1 MNENWLEIVSTLI
14 LHFENNTPEDAY
26 QKEIESCLLILGW
39 KKFNKTM
46 LSQYTLPIG
55 NSNNI
60 RLDILLRKD
69 NMDVLPIEVKRPSN
83 SCTERQEKQLLSYM
97 RQLRLNVGLYIGEKI
112 HLYYDNPSDNS
123 DAVCVFSAEI
133 DPSDDNGAKLCD
145 MLNYVNFDKEAL
157 ESFCRKEY
165 EKLLTRSDLHQRFLE
180 YFSDAKG
187 VTNVLS
193 LIKDKFIGEGFSEN
207 AINEELEGLNITISF
222 REKNYATDV
231 PVVRSVNE
239 YRVRTVRKS
248 YESVVGYKAL
258 RITFE
263 DGTVIQEKNAID
275 TERLFI
281 LKVGVE
287 RVKALGLIQNK
298 EDLIGHPDKMR
309 NPQKYRDRWTPLEK
323 GFYLFNC
330 SSSVA
335 KIGHIRKIINALHIG
350 AKVEMV

>member
-14 LHFENNTPEDAY
+14 PHFENNTPEDAY

-83 SCTERQEKQLLSYM
+83 TCTERQEKQLMSYM

-112 HLYYDNPSDNS
+112 HLYYDNPSDNA
-123 DAVCVFSAEI
+123 DAVCVFSVEI
-133 DPSDDNGAKLCD
+133 DANDDNGAKLCD
-145 MLNYVNFDKEAL
+145 MLNYANFDKEEL

-165 EKLLTRSDLHQRFLE
+165 EERLTRSDLHQRFLD
-180 YFSDAKG
+180 YFSEAEG
-187 VTNVLS
+187 VTNVMS
-193 LIKDKFIGEGFSEN
+193 LIKNKFLGEGFSEN
-207 AINEELEGLNITISF
+207 AINEELEGLDITISF
-222 REKNYATDV
+222 SNKNYVTDI

-239 YRVRTVRKS
+239 NSTRTVRKS
-248 YESVVGYKAL
+248 YERVVGYKAL

-309 NPQKYRDRWTPLEK
+309 NPQKYRDRWTPLGK

-330 SSSVA
+330 SNSDA
-335 KIGHIRKIINALHIG
+335 KVGHIRKIISALQIL
-350 AKVEMV
+350 AKVELV

>member
-14 LHFENNTPEDAY
+14 PHFENDTPEDAY

-83 SCTERQEKQLLSYM
+83 TCTERQEKQLMSYM

-112 HLYYDNPSDNS
+112 HLYYDNPSDNA
-123 DAVCVFSAEI
+123 DAICVFSAEI
-133 DPSDDNGAKLCD
+133 DANDDNGAKLCD
-145 MLNYVNFDKEAL
+145 MLNYANFDKDIL

-165 EKLLTRSDLHQRFLE
+165 EKLLTRSDLHQRFLD
-180 YFSDAKG
+180 YFSEAEG
-187 VTNVLS
+187 VSNVLS
-193 LIKDKFIGEGFSEN
+193 LIKDKFINEGFCEN
-207 AINEELEGLNITISF
+207 AIDEELDGLNISIGF
-222 REKNYATDV
+222 RDKYYVADV
-231 PVVRSVNE
+231 PIVRSVNE
-239 YRVRTVRKS
+239 NCIKTMRKS
-248 YESVVGYKAL
+248 YERGGNFKSL

-330 SSSVA
+330 SSGVA
-335 KIGHIRKIINALHIG
+335 KIGHIRKIINALHI
-350 AKVEMV
+350 AAMVELV